1 MNKFVNWIGDIF
13 AYMSMAFLIFIMLFI
28 TVSVCGRYFIGVAIP
43 DDIIIMQALLV
54 VMVFLPFAY
63 VQRRGEHL
71 SVSIVTD
78 NLGPK
83 GKHIC
88 KILGLVVGIF
98 FMGIVTLASFGDAH
112 TAYVDG
118 AIFEGPLEIKE
129 WPSRGSVF
137 VGSGLLLVRLLLDLF
152 LAFVNGPSEETTFM
166 PLEH

>member
-1 MNKFVNWIGDIF
+1 MNKVVNWISDVF
-13 AYMSMAFLIFIMLFI
+13 AYLSMAMLIFMMLFI
-28 TVSVCGRYFIGVAIP
+28 TVSVCGRYFFGTAIP

-71 SVSIVTD
+71 SVSILTD
-78 NLGPK
+78 NLGLK

-88 KILGLVVGIF
+88 KIIGLVIGIF
-98 FMGIVTLASFGDAH
+98 FMGIVTLASFGDAQ
-112 TAYVDG
+112 TAYIDG

-137 VGSGLLLVRLLLDLF
+137 VGCGLLLIKLVLDL
-152 LAFVNGPSEETTFM
+152 LQAVLNGPADAAPFV
-166 PLEH
+166 PLEE